1 MSMVPCAAPA
11 LLLTKQPRQSLPCAA
26 LAFLL
31 TRQPR
36 QSLPCAD

>member
-1 MSMVPCAAPA
+1 MSMVPCAELA
-11 LLLTKQPRQSLPCAA
+11 LLLTGQPRQSLPCAA
-26 LAFLL
+26 PALLL